1 MSKFITTIQL
11 QNGNENDYDI
21 LHKELEK
28 ELFKNEEH
36 AAKSKAYINEKE
48 AFSIEGNMS
57 LHEVID
63 SVKKIISKTGKKA
76 SFFVIR
82 DKYVSYPAY

>member
-1 MSKFITTIQL
+1 M

-28 ELFKNEEH
+28 ELFKSEEH
-36 AAKSKAYINEKE
+36 AAKSKAFISEKGV
-48 AFSIEGNMS
+48 FSIEGN
-57 LHEVID
+57 LTLQDVID
-63 SVKKIISKTGKKA
+63 SVKKIVSKTGKQG

-82 DKYVSYPAY
+82 DKYVAYPNY